1 MLKIFKNKNFIYLM
15 LVNLGLISISYLIQ
29 VLRFNHGI
37 ENLTLTR
44 LFDLN
49 QELNIPTW
57 YQGILLFYS
66 AILLHRIAGKVNSG
80 EKIYWNVLSYIFL
93 ILSMDEISSIHE
105 DISMYVGNYFKST
118 GYFFF
123 AWVIVAIPLLIIL
136 AIWLIPFLNKLPKY
150 IAAGMLISAF
160 TFIFGAVGMEMLGGK
175 FAEIYFQHNLQFN
188 TLSTIEE
195 SLEIFG
201 ITIFIATLNNFILFF
216 KKR

>member
-1 MLKIFKNKNFIYLM
+1 M
-15 LVNLGLISISYLIQ
+15 LVNLGLILISYLIH

-37 ENLTLTR
+37 ENVTLTR

-80 EKIYWNVLSYIFL
+80 KKIYWNVLAFIFI
-93 ILSMDEISSIHE
+93 ILSMDEVSSIHE
-105 DISMYVGNYFKST
+105 DISMYVGNYFKLS

-123 AWVIVAIPLLIIL
+123 AWVIIAIPLLIIL
-136 AIWLIPFLNKLPKY
+136 AIWLFPFIKKLPKQ
-150 IAAGMLISAF
+150 IAVAMVISAL
-160 TFIFGAVGMEMLGGK
+160 IYILGAVGMEMLGGK
-175 FAEIYFQHNLQFN
+175 YAEIYFQHNLQFN

-195 SLEIFG
+195 SFELIG
-201 ITIFIATLNNFILFF
+201 VTLFISTLSNLNLLL